1 MDTEKKKKKEQP
13 MHGWENSFSSLSCNN
28 GHNNMTAQQVIST
41 YWMLNYFQKIY
52 GLCSNH

>member
-1 MDTEKKKKKEQP
+1 MDTEKKKEQP